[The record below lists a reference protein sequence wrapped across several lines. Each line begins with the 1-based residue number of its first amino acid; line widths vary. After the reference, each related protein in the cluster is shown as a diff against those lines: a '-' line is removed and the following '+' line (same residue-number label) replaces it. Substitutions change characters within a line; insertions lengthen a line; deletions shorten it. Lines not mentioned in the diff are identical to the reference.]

1 MNFVRNKLYFLKNT
15 FKQFPKSDVI
25 LVYAFFVLLFIPMLN
40 INTSEM
46 AQSKKE
52 NRMLTK
58 YIPLFSKE
66 GKINQSYGKNFEKW
80 FSDRFWGRERTIK
93 TFSRFRYKILFNNG
107 NSSVFVGKN
116 DWLFTKRFNSI
127 AMFRNDN
134 LFSTDELNK
143 ITDNFNKILKIAKQK
158 NIQIY
163 LLLSNDKESIYPE
176 FYPEMVKKVNTI
188 SRREQIISHL
198 QKQVPELNII
208 SATQDLLKEKTIKP
222 VFCKTGTHMNNTGSY
237 IEYQALIKEISKK
250 FPQTKLYDLSNIQIT
265 SEYDC
270 DKDILNSIEI
280 ENYSKENLKNDVYHI
295 KNPQARIIYQ
305 KSRSKETDSST
316 ELSQNNK
323 ALSPYKIVIM
333 GDSFAIRYKNYLSET
348 FSEVYNIYISAGRD
362 FEWIDEDF
370 EYINKRHPNI
380 IIWATTER
388 FLHRLLTINLDGI

>member
-1 MNFVRNKLYFLKNT
+1 M
-15 FKQFPKSDVI
+15 
-25 LVYAFFVLLFIPMLN
+25 
-40 INTSEM
+40 
-46 AQSKKE
+46 
-52 NRMLTK
+52 
-58 YIPLFSKE
+58 
-66 GKINQSYGKNFEKW
+66 
-80 FSDRFWGRERTIK
+80 
-93 TFSRFRYKILFNNG
+93 
-107 NSSVFVGKN
+107 FVGKN

-208 SATQDLLKEKTIKP
+208 SATQDLLKEKTRKP

-250 FPQTKLYDLSNIQIT
+250 FPKTKLYDLSNIQIT

-295 KNPQARIIYQ
+295 KNPQAQIIYQ

-333 GDSFAIRYKNYLSET
+333 GDSFAFK
-348 FSEVYNIYISAGRD
+348 
-362 FEWIDEDF
+362 
-370 EYINKRHPNI
+370 
-380 IIWATTER
+380 
-388 FLHRLLTINLDGI
+388 